1 MKLKNMSK
9 LNSHNSW
16 IEILKINILYSGQW
30 GGAVIETTRTKH
42 INVMFS
48 TPIGPLESPFLL
60 ATV

>member
-1 MKLKNMSK
+1 MNLKNMPK
-9 LNSHNSW
+9 LNSHDSW

-30 GGAVIETTRTKH
+30 GGALTEYTRTKH
-42 INVMFS
+42 INVLFS